1 MLMPKSSATLTT
13 LKKISTKSLVLT
25 NMEQIT
31 FAKDDAQLVLMVT
44 VVRNANRGFGAT
56 LALDV
61 KVRDKLLLMTL
72 LGRQTF
78 AFRKPLSDVGLHFL
92 FIECKCSNVG
102 SLENACDDVTGKCN
116 CKQGFKG
123 DMCEICP
130 NALVLE
136 LDEYGVASNSC
147 YSSTVQGK

>member
-13 LKKISTKSLVLT
+13 LKKISTKSSLLT

-44 VVRNANRGFGAT
+44 VVRNANRGFGDT

-78 AFRKPLSDVGLHFL
+78 GFRKPL
-92 FIECKCSNVG
+92 
-102 SLENACDDVTGKCN
+102 
-116 CKQGFKG
+116 
-123 DMCEICP
+123 
-130 NALVLE
+130 
-136 LDEYGVASNSC
+136 
-147 YSSTVQGK
+147 

>member
-13 LKKISTKSLVLT
+13 LKKISTKSSLLT

-61 KVRDKLLLMTL
+61 KVRDKFLLMTL
-72 LGRQTF
+72 LGRPTF
-78 AFRKPLSDVGLHFL
+78 GFRKPL
-92 FIECKCSNVG
+92 
-102 SLENACDDVTGKCN
+102 
-116 CKQGFKG
+116 
-123 DMCEICP
+123 
-130 NALVLE
+130 
-136 LDEYGVASNSC
+136 
-147 YSSTVQGK
+147 

>member
-13 LKKISTKSLVLT
+13 LKKISTKSSLLT

-61 KVRDKLLLMTL
+61 KVRDKL
-72 LGRQTF
+72 
-78 AFRKPLSDVGLHFL
+78 
-92 FIECKCSNVG
+92 N
-102 SLENACDDVTGKCN
+102 
-116 CKQGFKG
+116 
-123 DMCEICP
+123 
-130 NALVLE
+130 
-136 LDEYGVASNSC
+136 Y
-147 YSSTVQGK
+147 